1 MKPLVSGEAAK
12 RYAAPETDTW
22 LLFPYE
28 RSSQGAMH
36 LIPQGEMQRRF
47 PKAWAHLRAWEATLR
62 GRERGRFDDAAW
74 WRFGRHQN
82 LDKQAVPKL
91 LVPRLVR
98 RLRASFDA
106 AGRYCLDNV
115 DVGGALPAAGIDA
128 MYLTAVLNGPVADFV
143 FRRIS
148 KPFQNDF
155 RSANRQFIAPL
166 PVPNA
171 SPESQAAI
179 ADLARQLEAGWTR
192 RRALATAADERLGAL
207 DAKLAILEAAINDRL
222 YALYGLTS
230 AERLLVE
237 NG

>member
-28 RSSQGAMH
+28 RSSLGAMH
-36 LIPQGEMQRRF
+36 LIPHGAMQRRF

-62 GRERGRFDDAAW
+62 GHERGRFDDAAC
-74 WRFGRHQN
+74 GGSADTN
-82 LDKQAVPKL
+82 LDKQVVPEL

-128 MYLTAVLNGPVADFV
+128 MYLTAVLNGRSSDFV

-171 SPESQAAI
+171 SPESQPPSPTLPANSKQDGRAN
-179 ADLARQLEAGWTR
+179 ARWRPRPTSGWARWTPAG
-192 RRALATAADERLGAL
+192 
-207 DAKLAILEAAINDRL
+207 DA
-222 YALYGLTS
+222 
-230 AERLLVE
+230 
-237 NG
+237 